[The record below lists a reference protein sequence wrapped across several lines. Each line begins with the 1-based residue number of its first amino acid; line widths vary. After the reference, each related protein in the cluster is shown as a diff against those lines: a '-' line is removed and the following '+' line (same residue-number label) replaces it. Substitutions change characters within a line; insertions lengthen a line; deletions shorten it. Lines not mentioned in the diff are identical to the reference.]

1 MNSKSFSVV
10 REVAKQLGERVAQ
23 RFPRYGTT
31 TLLHSLGNYLDPVFR
46 GVHLELVDEL
56 DTVKE
61 AVRRTWDR
69 EEEVVEGQVNVED
82 IPEDDDSDLT
92 SRLLRERRM
101 RCKDGRRNNAG
112 HKTTKLDLEM
122 DAYEN
127 LPDTPR
133 DVKRLS
139 WWNENKEKFPIL
151 SVAAR
156 EVSVFGIC

>member
-1 MNSKSFSVV
+1 MN
-10 REVAKQLGERVAQ
+10 L
-23 RFPRYGTT
+23 
-31 TLLHSLGNYLDPVFR
+31 
-46 GVHLELVDEL
+46 
-56 DTVKE
+56 
-61 AVRRTWDR
+61 
-69 EEEVVEGQVNVED
+69 ED
-82 IPEDDDSDLT
+82 IPEDDDGDLT
-92 SRLLRERRM
+92 LSLLREQRM
-101 RCKDGRRNNAG
+101 RFKDGHRNNAG